1 MVRWYGVLFFC
12 MNVIS
17 WATSRWAHEIE
28 EKIGEGLSFFCMV
41 IFIAVPIFCMG
52 TIVATPLVL
61 ATLFHSIVRGYE
73 KPFFDYFMHRNV
85 GSEQRAT
92 VLSVQSAFRQF
103 AGSIGLWV
111 FGIVLTATRLPVALQ
126 IVGVA
131 MGLGGIM
138 FFVMFKRV
146 F

>member
-1 MVRWYGVLFFC
+1 

-28 EKIGEGLSFFCMV
+28 EKFGEGLSFFCMV
-41 IFIAVPIFCMG
+41 IFIALPIFLMG
-52 TIVATPLVL
+52 RIVATPVVL
-61 ATLFHSIVRGYE
+61 ATLFHSVIRGYE

-92 VLSVQSAFRQF
+92 VLSVQSAARQF

-111 FGIVLTATRLPVALQ
+111 FGIVLAATSLPVVLQ
-126 IVGVA
+126 IIGVM
-131 MGLGGIM
+131 MGVGGIV
-138 FFVMFKRV
+138 FLVTFRRV